1 MIIDKEDKEDKE
13 DKRKCYVNPKVF
25 REQLALY
32 YDSDKMTNELASNI
46 CKIAEGL
53 SYNYRFIRY
62 TPSWKEEMIGDAK
75 VKMYIALEKK
85 LFRLESLFSPFAY
98 FNQIAWNAF
107 TNRIKRE
114 KKQHDGLE
122 EYKQMMYEGLM
133 GESSGDGHIYV
144 KPCSEYDENDCGYE
158 D

>member
-1 MIIDKEDKEDKE
+1 MTIDKEIKEKF
-13 DKRKCYVNPKVF
+13 YVNSKLF
-25 REQLALY
+25 RQQLEEY
-32 YDSDKMTNELASNI
+32 YKTDIMTDDLAI
-46 CKIAEGL
+46 TITKIAEGL

-85 LFRLESLFSPFAY
+85 LYNIDSLFNPFSY

-122 EYKQMMYEGLM
+122 DYKQMVYEGLM
-133 GESSGDGHIYV
+133 GDSAGDGHIYV
-144 KPCSEYDENDCGYE
+144 KPCMEYDENDCGY
-158 D
+158 DD